1 MHQIKKIESGLT
13 KLSYNVVTLSMSYS
27 GMIGRTEAIGF
38 GPIFII
44 WRRSEDDEGIRRANS
59 FVYRRFFADFD
70 DAWKYKKFAT
80 GAEKQQR
87 KAGKNAMHDSIK
99 SLPLP
104 HHLNSI
110 KSTSNP
116 FVKHCVKL
124 RNSFAYRY
132 SHGSVLLVGST
143 PTRELYQFQGK
154 MQDGPTKI
162 ECLLMLENAYIPTV
176 SVSIQW

>member
-1 MHQIKKIESGLT
+1 MHQIKKIENGLT
-13 KLSYNVVTLSMSYS
+13 KLSYNAVTLSMSYS

-38 GPIFII
+38 GQIVII
-44 WRRSEDDEGIRRANS
+44 WRRSEDGEGIRRANS

-116 FVKHCVKL
+116 FVKHC
-124 RNSFAYRY
+124 
-132 SHGSVLLVGST
+132 
-143 PTRELYQFQGK
+143 FQGK